1 MTLEEQVDRAH
12 RVAYRLAYPVMRR
25 WWRLLKRRQFVV
37 VAVWLDDTVL
47 AVRHSYKPGMTLLY
61 GGARW
66 REDHRQAAARELQE
80 EVGITI
86 DPDTLR
92 LVMATPNMHLYELR
106 LTEPPELQIDRREVV
121 EACFV
126 HPGVLREARRGGK
139 VGEYVRRSV
148 GTSPSA

>member
-106 LTEPPELQIDRREVV
+106 LTKKPELLIDRREVV

-126 HPGVLREARRGGK
+126 HPSALRETRHRDK
-139 VGEYVRRSV
+139 IGEYLRRHSR
-148 GTSPSA
+148 T